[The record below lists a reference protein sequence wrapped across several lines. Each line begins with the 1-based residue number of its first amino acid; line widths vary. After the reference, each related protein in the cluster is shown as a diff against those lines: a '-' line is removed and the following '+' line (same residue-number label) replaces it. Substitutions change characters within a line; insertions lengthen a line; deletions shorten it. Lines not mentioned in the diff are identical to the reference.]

1 MKSKR
6 NLSFLLALG
15 LLSPLVEPV
24 TIIAENNTDTTSKKE
39 TSKAVQFKEGPCTGN
54 PDYSS
59 KKKAYDQAKTAFD
72 KSQTEKT
79 DAETVESAA
88 KAELDKAGA
97 TADASQT

>member
-59 KKKAYDQAKTAFD
+59 KKKAYDQAKAAFD

-79 DAETVESAA
+79 DA
-88 KAELDKAGA
+88 
-97 TADASQT
+97 